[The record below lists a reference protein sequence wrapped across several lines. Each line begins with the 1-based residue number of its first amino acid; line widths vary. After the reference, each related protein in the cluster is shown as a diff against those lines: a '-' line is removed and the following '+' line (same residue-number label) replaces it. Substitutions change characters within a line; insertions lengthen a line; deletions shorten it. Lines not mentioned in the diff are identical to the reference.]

1 MRRGKLCLSGLGVVE
16 AEQSHPQ
23 VIVCMGK
30 CRVEA
35 HSFPVTGGGI
45 LKFPC
50 VEQCSAEVE
59 PHIRII
65 RLQRN
70 QFFVGGNGI
79 FQFVGGNWLAPS
91 PTSESGKS
99 GFCATAFS

>member
-1 MRRGKLCLSGLGVVE
+1 MRLGKLCLSGLGIVE

-35 HSFPVTGGGI
+35 HSFAVTGGGI

-59 PHIRII
+59 QLNRT
-65 RLQRN
+65 
-70 QFFVGGNGI
+70 F
-79 FQFVGGNWLAPS
+79 AS
-91 PTSESGKS
+91 S
-99 GFCATAFS
+99 GFSGISFL